1 MPYIALPVNQVLSD
15 FLKQTGLS
23 QAQMAEK
30 CSVSASTI
38 NLILRHDIWPKRQ
51 ELTEKLEKSM
61 KEIFIQHGAAPN
73 EVNAAFEECA
83 SRRMNWTS
91 PSSRLTRASA
101 PTPSPQTN
109 QSKDEDML
117 LRKHTITPDAREYFH
132 LERDPFTNEMRGVA
146 DVFLNDNIKKV
157 RAAVRNVA
165 EHGGML
171 AVIAESGAGKST
183 IRKDLAHWIKNSDR
197 PVVVIE
203 PYVIGMEDDPTKGRP
218 LKAEDVVTS
227 VMRRLSP
234 STKIARSNQK
244 RLEQM
249 HDQLKISAAAGN
261 HHILIIEEAHRLAVP
276 TIRHMKTFYELDDG
290 FTPLLGILLVG
301 QTELGWK
308 LGDGNFEVRE
318 VVQRLEK
325 RYIEPMD
332 LSDVTLYLRH
342 KFDRIGANFDKVFA
356 ADAVEAMVQR
366 LRVTT
371 ETRLRGHRTL
381 GPRSL
386 CYPLAINNLASGA
399 INLAHQ
405 GGEELVTAALIAQV
419 GREE

>member
-1 MPYIALPVNQVLSD
+1 MVEAKYPKLIEL
-15 FLKQTGLS
+15 LKQLS
-23 QAQMAEK
+23 MTQTALANACKVSLAQ
-30 CSVSASTI
+30 I
-38 NLILRHDIWPKRQ
+38 NVVIRHGIWPK
-51 ELTEKLEKSM
+51 
-61 KEIFIQHGAAPN
+61 HPGAGAALHKKMTDVLIQNGATPQTV
-73 EVNAAFEECA
+73 EAAFEECA
-83 SRRMNWTS
+83 SRRTNWTS
-91 PSSRLTRASA
+91 PSGQLTGANA

-109 QSKDEDML
+109 QFKDEDML
-117 LRKHTITPDAREYFH
+117 LRKHTITPDARDYFN
-132 LERDPFTNEMRGVA
+132 LERDPFTNEMRGVT

-183 IRKDLAHWIKNSDR
+183 IRKDLAHWIKSSDR

-203 PYVIGMEDDPTKGRP
+203 PYVIGMEDDASKGRP

-234 STKIARSNQK
+234 STRIARSNQK

-290 FTPLLGILLVG
+290 FTPLLGILLIG

-308 LGDGNFEVRE
+308 LGDSNFEVRE

-332 LSDVTLYLRH
+332 MSDVTLYLRH
-342 KFDRIGANFDKVFA
+342 KFERVGAKFDKVFA

-405 GGEELVTAALIAQV
+405 GGEELVTAALIGQV

>member
-1 MPYIALPVNQVLSD
+1 
-15 FLKQTGLS
+15 
-23 QAQMAEK
+23 
-30 CSVSASTI
+30 
-38 NLILRHDIWPKRQ
+38 
-51 ELTEKLEKSM
+51 
-61 KEIFIQHGAAPN
+61 
-73 EVNAAFEECA
+73 
-83 SRRMNWTS
+83 
-91 PSSRLTRASA
+91 
-101 PTPSPQTN
+101 
-109 QSKDEDML
+109 ML

>member
-1 MPYIALPVNQVLSD
+1 MADAAYPELMFLIKEVNW
-15 FLKQTGLS
+15 S
-23 QAQMAEK
+23 QADLAFACK
-30 CSVSASTI
+30 VSPSQL
-38 NLILRHDIWPKRQ
+38 NLLLRHDIWPK
-51 ELTEKLEKSM
+51 TPGAKEKLREQ
-61 KEIFIQHGAAPN
+61 IIQKLNQRGVAKKRVAA
-73 EVNAAFEECA
+73 ALEECA
-83 SRRMNWTS
+83 EQRTNWTS
-91 PSSRLTRASA
+91 NAA
-101 PTPSPQTN
+101 QPTDPKAKALAPSPQTN
-109 QSKDEDML
+109 QFKDEDML

-132 LERDPFTNEMRGVA
+132 LDRDPFTNEMRGVA

-171 AVIAESGAGKST
+171 AVIAESGGGKST
-183 IRKDLAHWIKNSDR
+183 IRKDLSHWIKSSDR

-203 PYVIGMEDDPTKGRP
+203 PYVIGMEDDPSKGRP

-261 HHILIIEEAHRLAVP
+261 HHILIIEEAHRLALP

-290 FTPLLGILLVG
+290 FTPLLGILLIG

-332 LSDVTLYLRH
+332 LNDVALYLRH
-342 KFDRIGANFDKVFA
+342 KFERIGTKFDKVFA